1 MGGARPARRCRTP
14 VSRRSPPNQRLK
26 LAAPCVGG
34 RVAFVH
40 PTVWRRSL
48 PFLGLSQRM
57 RKTLTAAV
65 ELEIL
70 DLVEEGRRIAE
81 RLEGLS
87 LAIRNDGGARQ
98 ELIKAHRSVT
108 MHQVVNAQARAHQP
122 DRTRSTGSGPE
133 GSTHARSRRP
143 CDATCARLPWPPKT
157 RPKRTAP
164 VICDRIAFVNHTVWR
179 RNLGASR

>member
-1 MGGARPARRCRTP
+1 M
-14 VSRRSPPNQRLK
+14 SRRSPPNQRLK

-108 MHQVVNAQARAHQP
+108 MHQVVNAQARAHQAGYDAYFQYLETLP
-122 DRTRSTGSGPE
+122 AKDQGKPYAVANAIDECVNAALKASGTPE
-133 GSTHARSRRP
+133 PSYRH
-143 CDATCARLPWPPKT
+143 
-157 RPKRTAP
+157 
-164 VICDRIAFVNHTVWR
+164 IE
-179 RNLGASR
+179 